1 MGFIIVHTGPRAKK
15 NLFEVAKNFFLSF
28 KKDGKFPEVRQQIG
42 APNAPSVRA
51 KTKRVPRGRQILRG
65 ANNNNISNAPFP
77 RLWPQQMPCCLF
89 PKGAGNWI
97 SPTVPLNITESL
109 MQKALRLK
117 TFLLLNSGFL
127 FLALKHY
134 FTKCSHANV
143 FISIHL
149 YTHGRL
155 WYSNILK

>member
-15 NLFEVAKNFFLSF
+15 IFLKSRRIFFLSF
-28 KKDGKFPEVRQQIG
+28 KKDGKFPKVRQQIG

-51 KTKRVPRGRQILRG
+51 KTKRVPKGRQILRG

-109 MQKALRLK
+109 MMQKALRLK

-149 YTHGRL
+149 YTHCRL
-155 WYSNILK
+155 WYSNI